1 MDIYGEIASNRRKT
15 ILIIL
20 AFPLLLA
27 ALLYITLWIFYAFS
41 YDPLAGET
49 VSGQVHGLFLVI
61 LPVLSILS
69 IGWMIISYFM
79 GGNMMMS
86 MADAKEIKRADA
98 PEIYSLV
105 ENIAKVAGAP
115 TPRVFIMNTS
125 MLNAFATG
133 RDPQH
138 AAIALTTGIIGKLER
153 PELEGVIAHEMGHI
167 INRDIRTTMLISTG
181 VGVLT
186 LIGNIL
192 IRVRGGRGKSGRG
205 TLVLNIVGVVL
216 LIYGAFLAPVI
227 MYALSRQREYQADAT
242 SAYLTRNPLALASAL
257 EKISGRSELE
267 AASKNAFLSAVCIAN
282 ANGKGFSI
290 SSLFATHPPIEKR
303 VAVLKGIKQN

>member
-192 IRVRGGRGKSGRG
+192 IRVRGGRGKNGRG

>member
-1 MDIYGEIASNRRKT
+1 MDIYGEIASNKRKT

-20 AFPLLLA
+20 AFPLVLA
-27 ALLYITLWIFYAFS
+27 ALLYATLWIFYSFS
-41 YDPLAGET
+41 YDPSAGGT

-61 LPVLSILS
+61 LPILSVLS
-69 IGWMIISYFM
+69 IGWMLISYFM

-86 MADAKEIKRADA
+86 MAGAKEIKRADA

-105 ENIAKVAGAP
+105 ENIARVAGAP
-115 TPRVFIMNTS
+115 VPKVFIMNTP

-133 RDPQH
+133 RDPDH
-138 AAIALTTGIIGKLER
+138 AAIALTTGIISKLER

-167 INRDIRTTMLISTG
+167 INRDIRTMMLVSTG
-181 VGVLT
+181 IGVLT
-186 LIGNIL
+186 LVGNIL
-192 IRVRGGRGKSGRG
+192 IRLRGRGKNARG
-205 TLVLNIVGVVL
+205 TLLMNIIGVVL

-257 EKISGRSELE
+257 GKISGKSELE
-267 AASKNAFLSAVCIAN
+267 AASKNAFLSAACIAN

-290 SSLFATHPPIEKR
+290 SNLFTTHPPIEKR
-303 VAVLKGIKQN
+303 IALLKGIKD

>member
-1 MDIYGEIASNRRKT
+1 MC
-15 ILIIL
+15 
-20 AFPLLLA
+20 
-27 ALLYITLWIFYAFS
+27 
-41 YDPLAGET
+41 
-49 VSGQVHGLFLVI
+49 
-61 LPVLSILS
+61 
-69 IGWMIISYFM
+69 
-79 GGNMMMS
+79 
-86 MADAKEIKRADA
+86 
-98 PEIYSLV
+98 
-105 ENIAKVAGAP
+105 
-115 TPRVFIMNTS
+115 FI
-125 MLNAFATG
+125 
-133 RDPQH
+133 
-138 AAIALTTGIIGKLER
+138 
-153 PELEGVIAHEMGHI
+153 
-167 INRDIRTTMLISTG
+167 
-181 VGVLT
+181 GVLT

-205 TLVLNIVGVVL
+205 TLILNIVGVVL

>member
-27 ALLYITLWIFYAFS
+27 ALLYITLWIFYAFA

>member
-1 MDIYGEIASNRRKT
+1 MDIYGEISSNKRKT

-20 AFPLLLA
+20 AFPLILA
-27 ALLYITLWIFYAFS
+27 ALLYATLWIFYAFS
-41 YDPLAGET
+41 YTPET
-49 VSGQVHGLFLVI
+49 GQSISGQVHGLFLTV
-61 LPVLSILS
+61 LPVLSIIS
-69 IGWMIISYFM
+69 VVWMMISYFK
-79 GGNMMMS
+79 GGDMMMD
-86 MADAKEIKRADA
+86 MAGAKEVNRSAA

-115 TPRVFIMNTS
+115 TPKVFIMNTP

-138 AAIALTTGIIGKLER
+138 AAIALTTGIISKLER

-167 INRDIRTTMLISTG
+167 INRDIRTMMLVSTG
-181 VGVLT
+181 IGVLT
-186 LIGNIL
+186 LAGNIL
-192 IRVRGGRGKSGRG
+192 IRLRGRGKNAKGA
-205 TLVLNIVGVVL
+205 LLMNIIGVVL

-257 EKISGRSELE
+257 GKISGKSELE
-267 AASKNAFLSAVCIAN
+267 AASKNAFLSAACIAN

-290 SSLFATHPPIEKR
+290 SNLFTTHPPIEKR
-303 VAVLKGIKQN
+303 IAVLKGIKQN

>member
-303 VAVLKGIKQN
+303 VAVLKGIRQN

>member
-1 MDIYGEIASNRRKT
+1 MDIYGEIASNKRKT

-20 AFPLLLA
+20 AFPLVLA
-27 ALLYITLWIFYAFS
+27 ALLYATLWIFYSFS
-41 YDPLAGET
+41 YDPSVGET

-61 LPVLSILS
+61 LPILSVLS
-69 IGWMIISYFM
+69 IGWMLISYFM

-86 MADAKEIKRADA
+86 MAGAKEIKRAYA

-105 ENIAKVAGAP
+105 ENIARVAGAP
-115 TPRVFIMNTS
+115 VPKVFIMNTP

-133 RDPQH
+133 RDPDH
-138 AAIALTTGIIGKLER
+138 AAIALTTGIIDKLER

-167 INRDIRTTMLISTG
+167 INRDIRTMMLVSTG
-181 VGVLT
+181 IGVLT
-186 LIGNIL
+186 LVGNIL
-192 IRVRGGRGKSGRG
+192 IRLRGRGKNSKSA
-205 TLVLNIVGVVL
+205 LLMNIIGVVL

-257 EKISGRSELE
+257 GKISGKSELE
-267 AASKNAFLSAVCIAN
+267 AASKNAFLSAACIAN

-290 SSLFATHPPIEKR
+290 SNLFTTHPPIEKR
-303 VAVLKGIKQN
+303 IELLKGIKS